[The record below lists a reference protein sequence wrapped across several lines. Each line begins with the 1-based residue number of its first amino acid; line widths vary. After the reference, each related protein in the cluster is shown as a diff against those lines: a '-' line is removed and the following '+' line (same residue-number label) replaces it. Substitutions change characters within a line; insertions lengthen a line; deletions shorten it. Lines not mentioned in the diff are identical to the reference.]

1 MFKFSWGVAIL
12 SESKNQIL
20 PSDDNFQIYAA
31 AYTLFGGGG
40 QQNPFSCW
48 LTTWPG

>member
-20 PSDDNFQIYAA
+20 PSDDNFLIYAA
-31 AYTLFGGGG
+31 AYTLWGDG
-40 QQNPFSCW
+40 QQKNPLQPFFV
-48 LTTWPG
+48 